1 MDNQQFLATL
11 NVPEANIQK
20 CLDAMAK
27 YGDNKWWEA
36 DVDPRKFAYYQIQE
50 DILLGN
56 FSHFHEAI
64 ELLLGRPVYTHEFGI
79 SHEALVQEA
88 ERVWKYQVGV
98 TSDTERQERVQESI
112 DSLRVW
118 AKEHG
123 KQVIDVQ
130 LPDGR

>member
-11 NVPEANIQK
+11 NVPEANMQK

-27 YGDNKWWEA
+27 YEDNHWWEP
-36 DVDPRKFAYYQIQE
+36 DVDPRKYAYYQIQE

-79 SHEALVQEA
+79 SADALKQEA
-88 ERVWKYQVGV
+88 ERAWKYQVGV
-98 TSDTERQERVQESI
+98 TSESERQERVNESI
-112 DSLRVW
+112 ESLRDW
-118 AKEHG
+118 AKKNNKPLME
-123 KQVIDVQ
+123 
-130 LPDGR
+130 L

>member
-1 MDNQQFLATL
+1 MDNQQFLYKL
-11 NVPEANIQK
+11 GVPFKNMQK

-50 DILLGN
+50 DILLSN

-79 SHEALVQEA
+79 SHDALVQEA
-88 ERVWKYQVGV
+88 ERAWKYQVGV
-98 TSDTERQERVQESI
+98 TSESERQERVNESI
-112 DSLRVW
+112 ESLRDW
-118 AKEHG
+118 AKKNNKPLME
-123 KQVIDVQ
+123 
-130 LPDGR
+130 L